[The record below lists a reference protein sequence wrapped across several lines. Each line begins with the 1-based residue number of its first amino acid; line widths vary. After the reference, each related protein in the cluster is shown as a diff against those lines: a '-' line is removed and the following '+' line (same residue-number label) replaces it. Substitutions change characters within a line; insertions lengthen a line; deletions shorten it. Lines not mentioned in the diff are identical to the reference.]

1 MFGLLIEPPSLE
13 DAGKM
18 LNETVV
24 LNNPIQ
30 LECKAAGNPLPGRF
44 TCGLPNLTDILRFLG
59 RTKSFYENNI
69 VITNKGKII
78 KYIPRVKQ

>member
-1 MFGLLIEPPSLE
+1 MFGRLAEPPSLE

-44 TCGLPNLTDILRFLG
+44 TCGVSDILRFLG
-59 RTKSFYENNI
+59 KAKPVYEHHI
-69 VITNKGKII
+69 AITNKGKII
-78 KYIPRVKQ
+78 GYLLRVKH